1 MPHTHIASMKVRAI
15 SMNHRVTRRVARR
28 RRVTASQPSITTT
41 LVKREVA
48 RRDLTTMKIRDINTR
63 MDMKSTM
70 DTKTRAARK
79 VT

>member
-28 RRVTASQPSITTT
+28 RRVTTSQPSITTT